1 MNSRTPLP
9 VESHG
14 FFCGD
19 SPAVSP
25 IPSTGRQH
33 MTCELLG
40 KPLLWPKVTLL
51 RKKHRSLSNAFW
63 RNTKDLTCSCPIEIS
78 FSVDEFLLSRSQ
90 DMSKLRPRVRQDTK
104 KSAKTSHLTHH
115 FPKAT
120 IMIGGGR
127 HSCYVGS
134 EILYPMVRHIEW
146 FIEHLGYTSFSA
158 TPVRTPKPNQINW
171 NDTQVTLVVTWPWVC
186 SQHLPGRREQYK
198 ELWAENVSI
207 FLWNGAIVRVTQ
219 SFPITWSFIFM
230 SSSCHQLATSQQ
242 A

>member
-1 MNSRTPLP
+1 MIHKLHGTTAGHPMTPLP

-14 FFCGD
+14 FFVEILPQFHQWVLWVTDVFFLNG
-19 SPAVSP
+19 P
-25 IPSTGRQH
+25 IPSTGKQH

-78 FSVDEFLLSRSQ
+78 LSVDEFLLSRSQ

-134 EILYPMVRHIEW
+134 EILYPMVRQIEW

-171 NDTQVTLVVTWPWVC
+171 NDTQVTLVVTWPWV
-186 SQHLPGRREQYK
+186 
-198 ELWAENVSI
+198 
-207 FLWNGAIVRVTQ
+207 
-219 SFPITWSFIFM
+219 
-230 SSSCHQLATSQQ
+230 
-242 A
+242 

>member
-1 MNSRTPLP
+1 
-9 VESHG
+9 
-14 FFCGD
+14 
-19 SPAVSP
+19 
-25 IPSTGRQH
+25 

-40 KPLLWPKVTLL
+40 KPLLWPKLTLL

-134 EILYPMVRHIEW
+134 EILYPMVRQIEW
-146 FIEHLGYTSFSA
+146 FIEHLGVYIIFSH
-158 TPVRTPKPNQINW
+158 TRTNAKAKSDQLEWYPG
-171 NDTQVTLVVTWPWVC
+171 DFGGDLTLGVQP
-186 SQHLPGRREQYK
+186 
-198 ELWAENVSI
+198 A
-207 FLWNGAIVRVTQ
+207 
-219 SFPITWSFIFM
+219 
-230 SSSCHQLATSQQ
+230 LAW
-242 A
+242 